1 MDKLYNYSNK
11 IMSWFYYLKH
21 QKVVNL
27 DGSIFNVSTIIFRL
41 RIKSNKNYFRHLPLF
56 YQSIKLYKLGDE
68 SEWAINRFKIL
79 RHKNEERR
87 KHTNECIKD
96 VFQ

>member
-1 MDKLYNYSNK
+1 MDKLYNYSDK

-21 QKVVNL
+21 QNDLAVNL

-41 RIKSNKNYFRHLPLF
+41 RIKSGNFRHLPLF

-68 SEWAINRFKIL
+68 SKWAINRFKIS

-87 KHTNECIKD
+87 KHTNGCIKD
-96 VFQ
+96 IFQ